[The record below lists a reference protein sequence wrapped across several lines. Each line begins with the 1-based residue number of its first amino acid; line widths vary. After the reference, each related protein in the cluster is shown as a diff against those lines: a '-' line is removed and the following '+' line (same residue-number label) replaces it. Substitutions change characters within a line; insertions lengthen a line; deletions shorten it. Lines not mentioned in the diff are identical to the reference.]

1 MEAVKLQ
8 TVADLAKASQ
18 HDERI
23 ELVNGE
29 IVKRPMARPEHA
41 LAQSDLAGQ
50 FFPLSRRPDDKG
62 WWIMTEI
69 SVEYSEHHCPIHD
82 LAGWRKERVPE
93 RPARKMQVVPDWVC
107 EITSPGHERK
117 DAIVQ
122 VMRLQAFKVP
132 YYWVLSPE
140 SRTLIVYALDGEHY
154 RVVQSLECRQGDDRN
169 QLVIPPFEEMVVD
182 LGYVFGVS

>member
-1 MEAVKLQ
+1 MEAVKLK
-8 TVADLAKASQ
+8 TVIDLERAIQ
-18 HDERI
+18 QNERI
-23 ELVNGE
+23 ELINGK
-29 IVKRPMARPEHA
+29 IVKRPMAHPEHA

-50 FFPLSRRPDDKG
+50 FFPLSREPGDKG

-93 RPARKMQVVPDWVC
+93 RPRRKMTVIPDWVC

-117 DAIVQ
+117 DAIIQ

-140 SRTLIVYALDGEHY
+140 DATLLVYALEGEHY
-154 RVVQSLECRQGDDRN
+154 KLVQSLDCRNGSGCN
-169 QLVIPPFEEMVVD
+169 QLVIPPFEALLID
-182 LGYVFGVS
+182 LGYVIGD